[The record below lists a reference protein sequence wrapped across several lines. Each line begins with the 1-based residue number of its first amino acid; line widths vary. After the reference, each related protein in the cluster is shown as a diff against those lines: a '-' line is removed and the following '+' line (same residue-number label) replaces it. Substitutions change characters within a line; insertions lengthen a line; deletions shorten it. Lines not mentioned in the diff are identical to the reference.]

1 MEKRYALLIAFL
13 VTLLI
18 AGNYLFLNA
27 DEIFPEREI
36 VVISRV
42 IDGDT
47 VELEDGRIIRLLN
60 INTPEKGR
68 TGSEEASNFLKQ
80 FENQAVELE
89 ITGVGRYGRI
99 LGRLY
104 AKKYLNL
111 ELVRLGLA
119 HQYLGEEHEIGS
131 FKKAE
136 QEAREKE
143 LGIWEKS
150 EHYGCLSVEINKKDE
165 FVIIEDKCGVDFS
178 SWTIKDEST
187 KIYKFE
193 EDWEGEISLYSGDGV
208 DEEDELY
215 WGRGDVWNDDKDS
228 IFVRDEKGLLVYY
241 DSYGY

>member
-1 MEKRYALLIAFL
+1 MKKRHAFLLSLL

-27 DEIFPEREI
+27 DEIYPQREI
-36 VVISRV
+36 VIIGRV

-60 INTPEKGR
+60 INTPERGR
-68 TGSEEASNFLKQ
+68 PGSEEASDFLRE
-80 FENQAVELE
+80 FENETVELE
-89 ITGVGRYGRI
+89 VEGVGRYGRI

-104 AKKYLNL
+104 SNTYLNL
-111 ELVRLGLA
+111 ELVKLGLA
-119 HQYLGEEHEIGS
+119 HQYLGEENEINE

-150 EHYGCLSVEINKKDE
+150 EYYGCLSVEINKYDE
-165 FVIIEDKCGVDFS
+165 FVVVEEKCGIDFS

-187 KIYKFE
+187 KNYMFDTNWK
-193 EDWEGEISLYSGDGV
+193 GEIILYSGDGV
-208 DEEDELY
+208 DKDDELY
-215 WGRGDVWNDDKDS
+215 WGRGKVWNDDKDS
-228 IFVRDEKGLLVYY
+228 IFIRDEKGLLVYY

>member
-1 MEKRYALLIAFL
+1 MEKRYALLISL
-13 VTLLI
+13 LITLLI
-18 AGNYLFLNA
+18 AGNYLYFKA
-27 DEIFPEREI
+27 DEIYPERDI

-68 TGSEEASNFLKQ
+68 AFSEEASNFLKQ

-89 ITGVGRYGRI
+89 ITGVGKYGRI

-104 AKKYLNL
+104 GNAYLNL
-111 ELVRLGLA
+111 ELVKLGLA
-119 HQYLGEEHEIGS
+119 HQYLGEENEIDE

-136 QEAREKE
+136 QEAREKG

-150 EHYGCLSVEINKKDE
+150 EHYDCLSVEINKYDE

-187 KIYKFE
+187 KNYVF
-193 EDWEGEISLYSGDGV
+193 DTNWEGEVSLYSGEGV
-208 DEEDELY
+208 DKENELY
-215 WGRGDVWNDDKDS
+215 WGRGNVWNDDKDS
-228 IFVRDEKGLLVYY
+228 IFIRDEKGLLVYY